1 MRPTVAAF
9 CVLALGVLVAMGNF
23 VLRLLRDEPPAEPET
38 VAQVEAPPPEARPDE
53 PSPVHSGGLPA
64 GWLSSAKQKSRSTP
78 KFDPSVY
85 ERVRA
90 VEKLREQSRQ
100 DGFLFREAGSD
111 KVFVVQRG
119 TKFAVA
125 NETELQKLG
134 FKSEQVREVP
144 PGAMD
149 HLSSRPPDRS
159 LLRDRDDPRIFF
171 FENGV
176 KRWVSDAG
184 AFNRHGFDWGAV
196 RVIPSGSLSAYDTGD
211 PIQ

>member
-1 MRPTVAAF
+1 MRPTVVAF
-9 CVLALGVLVAMGNF
+9 CVLSVGVLVALGNF
-23 VLRLLRDEPPAEPET
+23 FLRLIRDEPPAEPEA
-38 VAQVEAPPPEARPDE
+38 VAEVAAPTREPRADE

-64 GWLSSAKQKSRSTP
+64 GWLSSAKQKSRSAP

-90 VEKLREQSRQ
+90 VETLREQSRQ

-111 KVFVVQRG
+111 KIFVVQKG
-119 TKFAVA
+119 TKFAVP
-125 NETELQKLG
+125 NDTEFQKLG
-134 FKSEQVREVP
+134 FKTDQVREVP
-144 PGAMD
+144 PGTMD
-149 HLSSRPPDRS
+149 HLSTRPPDRS

-184 AFNRHGFDWGAV
+184 AFNRNGFDWGSV
-196 RVIPSGSLSAYDTGD
+196 RVTPSGSLAAYDTGD